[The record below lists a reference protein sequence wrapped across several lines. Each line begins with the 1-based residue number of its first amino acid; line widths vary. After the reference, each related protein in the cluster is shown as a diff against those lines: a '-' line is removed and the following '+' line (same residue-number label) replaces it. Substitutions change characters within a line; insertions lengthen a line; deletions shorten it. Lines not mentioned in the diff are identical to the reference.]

1 MCPNLCPGN
10 HSRYGTHL
18 FEIEGNRN
26 SGKRQEESMI
36 RHAAK
41 KLFDYHNWYAPSV
54 YMFPVG
60 LIGGV
65 FVPRNGWA
73 NVTLTV
79 VSVWTGFLIVA
90 GLRRLEKH
98 RHRVR

>member
-1 MCPNLCPGN
+1 M
-10 HSRYGTHL
+10 
-18 FEIEGNRN
+18 NR
-26 SGKRQEESMI
+26 GERQEESMV
-36 RHAAK
+36 RHTAK
-41 KLFDYHNWYAPSV
+41 KVFDYHNWYAPSV

-73 NVTLTV
+73 NAVGLVMLTV
-79 VSVWTGFLIVA
+79 VSVWAGFLIVA
-90 GLRRLEKH
+90 GLRRLEEH

>member
-1 MCPNLCPGN
+1 
-10 HSRYGTHL
+10 
-18 FEIEGNRN
+18 
-26 SGKRQEESMI
+26 MI

-41 KLFDYHNWYAPSV
+41 KVFDYHNWYAPSV

-79 VSVWTGFLIVA
+79 VSV
-90 GLRRLEKH
+90 
-98 RHRVR
+98 